1 MLNLSWKRKNKYI
14 YSKRIEQQRRMTTG
28 KTKLNPEEREQ
39 LREKKQRIKDKF
51 EVNNMGEMFE

>member
-1 MLNLSWKRKNKYI
+1 
-14 YSKRIEQQRRMTTG
+14 MTTG